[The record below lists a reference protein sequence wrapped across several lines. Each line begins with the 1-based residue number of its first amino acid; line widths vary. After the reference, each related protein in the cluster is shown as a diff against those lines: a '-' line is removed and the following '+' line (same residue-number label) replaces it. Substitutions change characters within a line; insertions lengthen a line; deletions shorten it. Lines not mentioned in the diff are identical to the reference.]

1 MPHKPSTMKKTL
13 LFCLTALTLF
23 GFTNAIPLVGEES
36 LESVFKRIKE
46 EVDANSQ
53 AYSSLGTACST
64 IGHRLTGSENGKKAE
79 EFAFQLFKKYGFRDT
94 KYQGFQVE
102 AWARDTV
109 TLSVAPPKS
118 DDFREIP
125 VVSLALTPVE
135 SKIQGQIV
143 DCGNGLDADFAAK
156 KDLVKGKIALANIGL
171 IDAPAGSKNL
181 HRSEKT
187 ALAIKYGAAGVIFVN
202 TVKGQ
207 VLLTGTASVT
217 GNLISIPAVCISLE
231 SGTEIR
237 KWLVDQPGLLSMIEM
252 HNVSQPI
259 KARNVVATLKG
270 ESRHLRHEKIIIG
283 GHLDSWD
290 LATGAIDNG
299 IGSFSVIDIART
311 FKALGLKSKRTIEF
325 VAFMGEEEGL
335 LGSKAYIDRAKKTGE
350 IDEIVYMI
358 NLDMAN
364 NVHGFNG
371 GGRDEMMPLLKEI
384 GDKIKSIDP
393 SFANDLHNAAGL
405 HSDNQAFLMEGIPAA
420 DPLGKLSRSVLDCYH
435 ANCDVFSLVNKKE
448 MENNVKYTSMLLY
461 ALGNA
466 NSIPAKKLDFYSTRD
481 FFIKQNL
488 RHELELGNEWR
499 WGNN

>member
-1 MPHKPSTMKKTL
+1 M
-13 LFCLTALTLF
+13 
-23 GFTNAIPLVGEES
+23 
-36 LESVFKRIKE
+36 
-46 EVDANSQ
+46 
-53 AYSSLGTACST
+53 
-64 IGHRLTGSENGKKAE
+64 
-79 EFAFQLFKKYGFRDT
+79 
-94 KYQGFQVE
+94 
-102 AWARDTV
+102 
-109 TLSVAPPKS
+109 
-118 DDFREIP
+118 
-125 VVSLALTPVE
+125 E

-335 LGSKAYIDRAKKTGE
+335 LGSKAYIERAKKTGE

-364 NVHGFNG
+364 DVHGFNG

-384 GDKIKSIDP
+384 GNKIKAIDP
-393 SFANDLHNAAGL
+393 SFANELHNAAGL

-420 DPLGKLSRSVLDCYH
+420 DPVGKLSRSVLDCYH

-461 ALGNA
+461 ALGNT
-466 NSIPAKKLDFYSTRD
+466 NTFPARKLDFYSTRD

>member
-1 MPHKPSTMKKTL
+1 MKRTFTLVFLILVLVGSTSSKPIL
-13 LFCLTALTLF
+13 
-23 GFTNAIPLVGEES
+23 GEES

-46 EVDANSQ
+46 EVHANSK
-53 AYSSLGTACST
+53 AYTSLEKACAT
-64 IGHRLTGSENGKKAE
+64 IGHRLTGSAHGKKAE
-79 EFAFQLFKKYGFRDT
+79 EFAFKLFKEYGFRDV

-135 SKIQGQIV
+135 ANIQGTIV
-143 DCGNGLDADFAAK
+143 DVGNGLDANFEEK
-156 KDLVKGKIALANIGL
+156 KELVKGKVVLANIGL
-171 IDAPAGSKNL
+171 LNAPEGTRNL

-187 ALAIKYGAAGVIFVN
+187 ALAIQYGAIGVIFVN
-202 TVKGQ
+202 TVEGQ

-237 KWLVDQPGLLSMIEM
+237 KWLVDQPGLLGMIEM

-270 ESRHLRHEKIIIG
+270 DNRKFKHEKIIIG

-290 LATGAIDNG
+290 LSTGAIDNG
-299 IGSFSVIDIART
+299 IGSFSIIDIART

-335 LGSKAYIDRAKKTGE
+335 LGSKAYIERAKRTGE
-350 IDEIVYMI
+350 LEDIVYMI
-358 NLDMAN
+358 NLDMTN
-364 NVHGFNG
+364 NVSGFNG
-371 GGRDEMMPLLKEI
+371 GGRQEMMGLLKEI
-384 GDKIKSIDP
+384 GDKIKSIDGD
-393 SFANDLHNAAGL
+393 FKNQLANSAGL
-405 HSDNQAFLMEGIPAA
+405 HSDHQSFLLEGIPASS
-420 DPLGKLSRSVLDCYH
+420 PMGGLKKEVLDCYH
-435 ANCDVFSLVNKKE
+435 ANCDGFNLVDKKE
-448 MENNVKYTSMLLY
+448 MENTVKYTSMLLY
-461 ALGNA
+461 GLA
-466 NSIPAKKLDFYSTRD
+466 NVPKIPAQKLDFYSTRD

-488 RHELELGNEWR
+488 RRELELGNEWR
-499 WGNN
+499 WGND

>member
-1 MPHKPSTMKKTL
+1 MKRSISL
-13 LFCLTALTLF
+13 LIFVLVLF
-23 GFTNAIPLVGEES
+23 GTSSSKPILGEES

-46 EVDANSQ
+46 EVDANSK
-53 AYSSLGTACST
+53 AYTSLEKACAT
-64 IGHRLTGSENGKKAE
+64 IGHRLTGSAHGKKAE
-79 EFAFQLFKKYGFRDT
+79 EFAFKLFKEYGFRDV

-135 SKIQGQIV
+135 ANIQGTIV
-143 DCGNGLDADFAAK
+143 DVGNGLDANFEEK
-156 KDLVKGKIALANIGL
+156 KDLVKGKVVLANIGL
-171 IDAPAGSKNL
+171 LDAKEGTRNL

-187 ALAIKYGAAGVIFVN
+187 ALAIQYGAIGVIFVN

-237 KWLVDQPGLLSMIEM
+237 KWLGDQPGLLGMIEM

-270 ESRHLRHEKIIIG
+270 DNRKYRQEKIIIG

-299 IGSFSVIDIART
+299 IGSFSIIDIART
-311 FKALGLKSKRTIEF
+311 FKALGLTSKRTIEF

-335 LGSKAYIDRAKKTGE
+335 LGSKAYIERAKRMGE
-350 IDEIVYMI
+350 LDKIVYMV
-358 NLDMAN
+358 NLDMTN
-364 NVHGFNG
+364 NVSGFNG
-371 GGRDEMMPLLKEI
+371 GGRQEMMGLLKEI
-384 GDKIKSIDP
+384 GDKIKSIDGD
-393 SFANDLHNAAGL
+393 FKNQLANSAGL
-405 HSDNQAFLMEGIPAA
+405 HSDHQSFLLEGIPASS
-420 DPLGKLSRSVLDCYH
+420 PMGGLKKEVLDCYH
-435 ANCDVFSLVNKKE
+435 ANCDGFNLVNKKE
-448 MENNVKYTSMLLY
+448 MENTVKYTSMLLY
-461 ALGNA
+461 GLANA
-466 NSIPAKKLDFYSTRD
+466 PKIPAQKLDFYSTRD

-488 RHELELGNEWR
+488 RRELELGNEWR
-499 WGNN
+499 WGND

>member
-1 MPHKPSTMKKTL
+1 MKRTFTLVFLILVLVGSTSSKPIL
-13 LFCLTALTLF
+13 
-23 GFTNAIPLVGEES
+23 GEES

-46 EVDANSQ
+46 EVDANSK
-53 AYSSLGTACST
+53 AYTSLEKACAT
-64 IGHRLTGSENGKKAE
+64 IGHRLTGSAHGKKAE
-79 EFAFQLFKKYGFRDT
+79 EFAFKLFKEYGFRDV

-135 SKIQGQIV
+135 ANIQGTIV
-143 DCGNGLDADFAAK
+143 DVGNGLDANFEEK
-156 KDLVKGKIALANIGL
+156 KELVKGKVVLANIGL
-171 IDAPAGSKNL
+171 LNAPEGTRNL

-187 ALAIKYGAAGVIFVN
+187 ALAIQYGAIGVIFVN

-237 KWLVDQPGLLSMIEM
+237 KWLVDQPGLLGMIEM

-270 ESRHLRHEKIIIG
+270 DNRKFKHEKIIIG

-290 LATGAIDNG
+290 LSSGAIDNG
-299 IGSFSVIDIART
+299 IGSFSIIDIART

-335 LGSKAYIDRAKKTGE
+335 LGSKAYIERAKRTGE
-350 IDEIVYMI
+350 LEDIVYMI
-358 NLDMAN
+358 NLDMTN
-364 NVHGFNG
+364 NVSGFNG
-371 GGRDEMMPLLKEI
+371 GGRQEMMGLLKEI
-384 GDKIKSIDP
+384 GDKIKSIDGD
-393 SFANDLHNAAGL
+393 FKNQLANSAGL
-405 HSDNQAFLMEGIPAA
+405 HSDHQSFLLEGIPASS
-420 DPLGKLSRSVLDCYH
+420 PMGGLKKEVLDCYH
-435 ANCDVFSLVNKKE
+435 ANCDGFNLVDKKE
-448 MENNVKYTSMLLY
+448 MENTVKYTSMLLY
-461 ALGNA
+461 GLA
-466 NSIPAKKLDFYSTRD
+466 NVPKIPAQKLDFYSTRD

-488 RHELELGNEWR
+488 RRELELGNEWR
-499 WGNN
+499 WGND

>member
-1 MPHKPSTMKKTL
+1 MKKLIL
-13 LFCLTALTLF
+13 LCLSISLLI
-23 GFTNAIPLVGEES
+23 GFSSSIPLVGEES

-46 EVDANSQ
+46 EVDSNSQ
-53 AYSSLGTACST
+53 AYKSLGTACST
-64 IGHRLTGSENGKKAE
+64 IGHRLTGSSNGKKAE

-135 SKIQGQIV
+135 SKIQGTIV
-143 DCGNGLDADFAAK
+143 DCGNGLDTDFEAK
-156 KDLVKGKIALANIGL
+156 KDLVRGKVVLANIGL
-171 IDAPAGSKNL
+171 IDAPAGTKNL

-187 ALAIKYGAAGVIFVN
+187 ALAIKYGASGVIFVN

-217 GNLISIPAVCISLE
+217 GNLISIPAVCISWE
-231 SGTEIR
+231 SGSEIR
-237 KWLVDQPGLLSMIEM
+237 KWLADQPGLLGMIEM

-259 KARNVVATLKG
+259 KARNVVATLPG
-270 ESRHLRHEKIIIG
+270 DSRQLRHEKIIIG

-335 LGSKAYIDRAKKTGE
+335 LGSKAYIERAKKTG
-350 IDEIVYMI
+350 DLDNIVYMI
-358 NLDMAN
+358 NLDMVN
-364 NVHGFNG
+364 DVHGFNA

-393 SFANDLHNAAGL
+393 SFANKLENSAGL
-405 HSDNQAFLMEGIPAA
+405 HSDHQVFLMEGIPAA
-420 DPLGKLSRSVLDCYH
+420 DPLGKLPRNVLDCYH
-435 ANCDVFSLVNKKE
+435 ANCDDFSLVNKKE

-481 FFIKQNL
+481 FFMKQNL

-499 WGNN
+499 WGSN

>member
-1 MPHKPSTMKKTL
+1 L
-13 LFCLTALTLF
+13 
-23 GFTNAIPLVGEES
+23 GEES

-46 EVDANSQ
+46 EVDANSK
-53 AYSSLGTACST
+53 AYTSLEKACAT
-64 IGHRLTGSENGKKAE
+64 IGHRLTGSAHGKKAE
-79 EFAFQLFKKYGFRDT
+79 EFAFKLFKEYGFRDV

-135 SKIQGQIV
+135 ANIQGTIV
-143 DCGNGLDADFAAK
+143 DVGNGLDANFEEK
-156 KDLVKGKIALANIGL
+156 KELVKGKVVLANIGL
-171 IDAPAGSKNL
+171 LNAPEGTRNL

-187 ALAIKYGAAGVIFVN
+187 ALAIQYGAIGVIFVN

-237 KWLVDQPGLLSMIEM
+237 KWLVDQPGLLGMIEM

-270 ESRHLRHEKIIIG
+270 DNRKFKHEKIIIG

-290 LATGAIDNG
+290 LSSGAIDNG
-299 IGSFSVIDIART
+299 IGSFSIIDIART

-335 LGSKAYIDRAKKTGE
+335 LGSKAYIERAKRTGE
-350 IDEIVYMI
+350 LEDIVYMI
-358 NLDMAN
+358 NLDMTN
-364 NVHGFNG
+364 NVSGFNG
-371 GGRDEMMPLLKEI
+371 GGRQEMMGLLKEI
-384 GDKIKSIDP
+384 GDKIKSIDGD
-393 SFANDLHNAAGL
+393 FKNQLANSAGL
-405 HSDNQAFLMEGIPAA
+405 HSDHQSFLLEGIPASS
-420 DPLGKLSRSVLDCYH
+420 PMGGLKKEVLDCYH
-435 ANCDVFSLVNKKE
+435 ANCDGFNLVDKKE
-448 MENNVKYTSMLLY
+448 MENTVKYTSMLLY
-461 ALGNA
+461 GLA
-466 NSIPAKKLDFYSTRD
+466 NVPKIPAQKLDFYSTRD

-488 RHELELGNEWR
+488 RRELELGNEWR
-499 WGNN
+499 WGND

>member
-1 MPHKPSTMKKTL
+1 MKKILL
-13 LFCLTALTLF
+13 LFLSCSIGILASSS
-23 GFTNAIPLVGEES
+23 IPLGGEES

-46 EVDANSQ
+46 EVDQNSK
-53 AYSSLGTACST
+53 AYTTLGEACKK
-64 IGHRLTGSENGKKAE
+64 IGHRLTGSANGKKAE
-79 EFAFQLFKKYGFRDT
+79 EFAFQLFKSYGFRDT
-94 KYQGFQVE
+94 KYEGFQVE

-118 DDFREIP
+118 DDFREIK

-135 SKIQGQIV
+135 ANITGTMI

-156 KDLVKGKIALANIGL
+156 KDLIKGKVVLANIGL
-171 IDAPAGSKNL
+171 LNAEPGTRNL

-187 ALAIKYGAAGVIFVN
+187 ALAIQYGAIGVIFVN
-202 TVKGQ
+202 TVKGE

-231 SGTEIR
+231 SGTELR
-237 KWLVDQPGLLSMIEM
+237 KWLVEQPGLLSMIEM

-270 ESRHLRHEKIIIG
+270 ESSKLRHEKIVIG

-335 LGSKAYIDRAKKTGE
+335 LGSKAYIERAKRTGE
-350 IDEIVYMI
+350 LDEIVYMI
-358 NLDMAN
+358 NLDMVN
-364 NVHGFNG
+364 NVYGFNA
-371 GGRDEMMPLLKEI
+371 GGRDEMLPILKEI
-384 GDKIKSIDP
+384 GDKIKSIDAK
-393 SFANDLHNAAGL
+393 FGNEIHNSAGL
-405 HSDNQAFLMEGIPAA
+405 HSDHQVFLMEGIPAA
-420 DPLGKLSRSVLDCYH
+420 DPLGKLTRSVLDCYH
-435 ANCDVFSLVNKKE
+435 ANCDSFDLVNKSE

-466 NSIPAKKLDFYSTRD
+466 QSIPAKKLDFYSTRD

-488 RHELELGNEWR
+488 RRELELGNEWR

>member
-1 MPHKPSTMKKTL
+1 MKKL
-13 LFCLTALTLF
+13 ILFCLSLITLL
-23 GFTNAIPLVGEES
+23 GFSSAIPLVGEES
-36 LESVFKRIKE
+36 WESVFNRIKE
-46 EVDANSQ
+46 EVDSHSQ
-53 AYSSLGTACST
+53 AYASLGTACST

-79 EFAFQLFKKYGFRDT
+79 DFAFQLFKKYGFRDT

-135 SKIQGQIV
+135 SKIQGTIV
-143 DCGNGLDADFAAK
+143 DCGNGLDSDFESK
-156 KDLVKGKIALANIGL
+156 KELVRGKVVLANIGL
-171 IDAPAGSKNL
+171 IDAPAGTKNL

-187 ALAIKYGAAGVIFVN
+187 ALAIKYGASGVIFVN

-217 GNLISIPAVCISLE
+217 GNLISIPAVCISWE

-237 KWLVDQPGLLSMIEM
+237 KWLVDQPGLLGMIEM

-270 ESRHLRHEKIIIG
+270 DSRALRAEKIVIG

-335 LGSKAYIDRAKKTGE
+335 LGSKAYIERAKKTGE
-350 IDEIVYMI
+350 IDQIVYMI
-358 NLDMAN
+358 NLDMVN
-364 NVHGFNG
+364 DVHGFNA
-371 GGRDEMMPLLKEI
+371 GGRDEMLPLLKKI
-384 GDKIKSIDP
+384 GDLIKSVDP
-393 SFANDLHNAAGL
+393 SFANKLENAAGL
-405 HSDNQAFLMEGIPAA
+405 HSDHQVFLMEGIPAA
-420 DPLGKLSRSVLDCYH
+420 DPMGKLPRHVLDCYH
-435 ANCDVFSLVNKKE
+435 ANCDDFSLVNKKE

-461 ALGNA
+461 ALGNTP
-466 NSIPAKKLDFYSTRD
+466 SIPAKKLDFYSTRD

-499 WGNN
+499 WGSN

>member
-1 MPHKPSTMKKTL
+1 MPSITSSMKKTIL
-13 LFCLTALTLF
+13 YCLTALSLI
-23 GFTNAIPLVGEES
+23 GLSSAIPLVGEES
-36 LESVFKRIKE
+36 LESVFKRIKV
-46 EVDANSQ
+46 EVDANSL
-53 AYSSLGTACST
+53 AYSTLGNACAT

-94 KYQGFQVE
+94 KFQGFQVE

-118 DDFREIP
+118 DDFRDIP
-125 VVSLALTPVE
+125 VVALALTPVE
-135 SKIQGQIV
+135 SKIQGQII
-143 DCGNGLDADFAAK
+143 DCGNGLDTDFEAK

-171 IDAPAGSKNL
+171 LDAPEGTKNL

-187 ALAIKYGAAGVIFVN
+187 ALAIKYGATGVIFVN

-217 GNLISIPAVCISLE
+217 GNLISIPAVCISYE
-231 SGTEIR
+231 SGQEIR

-270 ESRHLRHEKIIIG
+270 ESRSLRHEKIIIG

-335 LGSKAYIDRAKKTGE
+335 LGSKAYMERAKKTGE
-350 IDEIVYMI
+350 VNEIVYMI

-364 NVHGFNG
+364 DVRGFNA
-371 GGRDEMMPLLKEI
+371 GGRDEMLGLLKEI
-384 GDKIKSIDP
+384 GNKIKSIDP
-393 SFANDLHNAAGL
+393 AFANEIHNSAGL
-405 HSDNQAFLMEGIPAA
+405 HSDHQVFLMEGIPAA
-420 DPLGKLSRSVLDCYH
+420 DPIGKLSRSVLDCYH

-466 NSIPAKKLDFYSTRD
+466 NTIPAKKLDFYSTRD

-488 RHELELGNEWR
+488 QHELELGNEWR
-499 WGNN
+499 W

>member
-1 MPHKPSTMKKTL
+1 MKKHL
-13 LFCLTALTLF
+13 LLILAALSSF
-23 GFTNAIPLVGEES
+23 GFASHTPILGEDS

-46 EVDANSQ
+46 EVDANSL
-53 AYSSLGTACST
+53 AYSSLGDACAT
-64 IGHRLTGSENGKKAE
+64 VGHRLTGSKNGKKAE
-79 EFAFQLFKKYGFRDT
+79 EYAYQLFKKYGFRDT
-94 KYQGFQVE
+94 KFQGFQVE
-102 AWARDTV
+102 SWARDTV

-118 DDFREIP
+118 DDFRDIK
-125 VVSLALTPVE
+125 VVSLAMTPVE
-135 SKIQGQIV
+135 ANIKGNIV
-143 DCGNGLDADFAAK
+143 DVGNGLDADFAAK
-156 KDLVKGKIALANIGL
+156 KELVQGKVVLANIGL
-171 IDAPAGSKNL
+171 LQAEKGTRNL

-187 ALAIKYGAAGVIFVN
+187 ALAIQYGAIGVIFVN
-202 TVKGQ
+202 TVKGE

-237 KWLVDQPGLLSMIEM
+237 KWMVDQPALLGMIEM

-259 KARNVVATLKG
+259 KARNVVATLPG
-270 ESRHLRHEKIIIG
+270 ENRKFRHEKIVIG

-335 LGSKAYIDRAKKTGE
+335 LGSKAYIERAKKTGQL
-350 IDEIVYMI
+350 DEIVYMI
-358 NLDMAN
+358 NLDMTN
-364 NVHGFNG
+364 NVHGFNA
-371 GGRDEMMPLLKEI
+371 GGRNELLPLMKEI

-393 SFANDLHNAAGL
+393 SFANDIENAAGL
-405 HSDNQAFLMEGIPAA
+405 HSDNQSFLMEGIPAA
-420 DPLGKLSRSVLDCYH
+420 DPMGKLDRSVLDCYH

-448 MENNVKYTSMLLY
+448 MENTVKYTAMLLY
-461 ALGNA
+461 AMA
-466 NSIPAKKLDFYSTRD
+466 NTQSIPAKRLDFYSTRD

-488 RHELELGNEWR
+488 RRELELGNEWR
-499 WGNN
+499 WGND

>member
-1 MPHKPSTMKKTL
+1 MKKL
-13 LFCLTALTLF
+13 ILFCLSVTTLL
-23 GFTNAIPLVGEES
+23 GFSSSIPLVGEES

-46 EVDANSQ
+46 EVDSNSQ
-53 AYSSLGTACST
+53 AYKSLGTACST
-64 IGHRLTGSENGKKAE
+64 IGHRLTGSSNGKKAE

-135 SKIQGQIV
+135 SKLQGTIV
-143 DCGNGLDADFAAK
+143 DCGNGLDTDFEAK
-156 KDLVKGKIALANIGL
+156 KELVRGKVVLANIGL
-171 IDAPAGSKNL
+171 VNAQAGTKNL

-187 ALAIKYGAAGVIFVN
+187 ALAIKYGASGVIFVN

-217 GNLISIPAVCISLE
+217 GNLISIPAVCISWE
-231 SGTEIR
+231 SGSEIR
-237 KWLVDQPGLLSMIEM
+237 KWLVDQPGLLGMIEM

-259 KARNVVATLKG
+259 KARNVVATLPG
-270 ESRHLRHEKIIIG
+270 DSRQLRHEKIIIG

-335 LGSKAYIDRAKKTGE
+335 LGSKAYIERAKKTGD
-350 IDEIVYMI
+350 IDNIVYMI
-358 NLDMAN
+358 NLDMVN
-364 NVHGFNG
+364 DVHGFNA
-371 GGRDEMMPLLKEI
+371 GGRDDMMSLLKEI

-393 SFANDLHNAAGL
+393 SFANKLENSAGL
-405 HSDNQAFLMEGIPAA
+405 HSDHQVFLMEGIPAA
-420 DPLGKLSRSVLDCYH
+420 DPLGKLPRNVLDCYH
-435 ANCDVFSLVNKKE
+435 ANCDDFSLVNKKE

-466 NSIPAKKLDFYSTRD
+466 TSIPAKKLDFYSTRD

-499 WGNN
+499 WGSN

>member
-1 MPHKPSTMKKTL
+1 MKKLILLCLSITL
-13 LFCLTALTLF
+13 LI
-23 GFTNAIPLVGEES
+23 GFSSSIPLVGEES

-46 EVDANSQ
+46 EVDSNSQ
-53 AYSSLGTACST
+53 AYKSLGTACST
-64 IGHRLTGSENGKKAE
+64 IGHRLTGSSNGKKAE

-135 SKIQGQIV
+135 SKIQGSIV
-143 DCGNGLDADFAAK
+143 DCGNGLDTDFEAK
-156 KDLVKGKIALANIGL
+156 KELVRGKVVLANIGL
-171 IDAPAGSKNL
+171 VDAPAGTKNL

-187 ALAIKYGAAGVIFVN
+187 ALAIKYGASGVIFVN

-217 GNLISIPAVCISLE
+217 GNLISIPAVCISWE
-231 SGTEIR
+231 SGSEIR
-237 KWLVDQPGLLSMIEM
+237 NWLVDQPGLLGMIEM

-259 KARNVVATLKG
+259 KARNVVATLPG
-270 ESRHLRHEKIIIG
+270 DSRQLRHEKIIIG

-335 LGSKAYIDRAKKTGE
+335 LGSKAYIERAKKTGD
-350 IDEIVYMI
+350 IDNIVYMI
-358 NLDMAN
+358 NLDMVN
-364 NVHGFNG
+364 DVHGFNA
-371 GGRDEMMPLLKEI
+371 GGRDEMMPILKEI

-393 SFANDLHNAAGL
+393 SFANMLENSAGL
-405 HSDNQAFLMEGIPAA
+405 HSDHQVFLMEGIPAA
-420 DPLGKLSRSVLDCYH
+420 DPLGKLTRNVLDCYH
-435 ANCDVFSLVNKKE
+435 ANCDDFSLVNKKE

-466 NSIPAKKLDFYSTRD
+466 TSIPAKKLDFYSTRD

-499 WGNN
+499 WGSN